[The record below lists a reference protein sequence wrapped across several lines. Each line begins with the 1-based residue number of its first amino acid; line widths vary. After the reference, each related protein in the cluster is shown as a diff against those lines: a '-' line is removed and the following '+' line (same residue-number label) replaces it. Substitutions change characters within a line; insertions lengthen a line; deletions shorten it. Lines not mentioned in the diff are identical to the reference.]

1 MRRSLGERECNK
13 LMYSDCRGRLHSISC
28 KMPRKSCKSHV
39 FFLTETSNAE
49 NKATVYLIFTDMPGH
64 HLISSRYL
72 RLKYVWFS
80 SDWHPYP
87 PLPFKHFKGFPSSA
101 ICPSRVRH
109 GGHFY
114 HSNSMRVLF
123 SWTQLG
129 PEHEIDL
136 RGAPYELGTYAKVC
150 VCKICSLT
158 KFKVDLRTLT
168 LKYLS
173 AVF

>member
-1 MRRSLGERECNK
+1 MK
-13 LMYSDCRGRLHSISC
+13 LTYALL
-28 KMPRKSCKSHV
+28 RKQRTPNLRYIVRTLLMK
-39 FFLTETSNAE
+39 LA
-49 NKATVYLIFTDMPGH
+49 PGH

-129 PEHEIDL
+129 PEHEINL
-136 RGAPYELGTYAKVC
+136 RGTPYELGTYDRCDQRRLRRALC
-150 VCKICSLT
+150 VCTICSLT
-158 KFKVDLRTLT
+158 KFKVDEDSSQIKFLDI
-168 LKYLS
+168 Y
-173 AVF
+173 VHWF